1 MDTSAILRKVL
12 LMQILQKQDETDR
25 MRKKVLHSSFNR
37 NIISVKTTRIS
48 GLFRRESV
56 GFSLDAIVFLARH
69 YLFLSQVYF
78 RGINVGESDKS
89 SGSVIKLFRLNR

>member
-1 MDTSAILRKVL
+1 RSKTKRQDVKYKCCILFLTGIYSLGKIARG
-12 LMQILQKQDETDR
+12 
-25 MRKKVLHSSFNR
+25 
-37 NIISVKTTRIS
+37 ISC
-48 GLFRRESV
+48 LFRRESV

-89 SGSVIKLFRLNR
+89 SGSVIAYYTLIKLFRLKR

>member
-1 MDTSAILRKVL
+1 
-12 LMQILQKQDETDR
+12 
-25 MRKKVLHSSFNR
+25 
-37 NIISVKTTRIS
+37 
-48 GLFRRESV
+48 LFRRESV

-89 SGSVIKLFRLNR
+89 SGSVIAYYILNKAVPAKKMSSNSAIFKYFQNEEKICTKK